1 MIMEDVVR
9 KNPKLWM
16 VAIYLFMV
24 AIFLYVKPSLAF
36 GKDGNIRPFG
46 VGKQDATVFPLWLW
60 MLGFAVLSYL
70 SVVYILDFSF

>member
-24 AIFLYVKPSLAF
+24 AIFLYVKPGLAF

-46 VGKQDATVFPLWLW
+46 VGKKDSTVFPLWVW
-60 MLGFAVLSYL
+60 MLGFAVASYL
-70 SVVYILDFSF
+70 SVVYILDFDF